1 MFKSLVFGGGAL
13 LILGGCAT
21 HSHSLTESA
30 SPGLLK
36 GELVHLQPSRLVLE
50 SGERK
55 YVAEGFEVQR
65 HKNLAELQK
74 RYRMSQPKHWDRI
87 TSGLDKDHESYSA
100 VANPKAQDGS
110 ELTCRLAWRAVQ
122 TPQGI
127 CQDKA
132 GKEYTLKFD

>member
-1 MFKSLVFGGGAL
+1 MFKSLVFVAGAS
-13 LILGGCAT
+13 LILGGCAS
-21 HSHSLTESA
+21 HSHSLTEGA
-30 SPGLLK
+30 APGLLK

-55 YVAEGFEVQR
+55 YIAEGFEVLR
-65 HKNLAELQK
+65 HQNLAELHK
-74 RYRMSQPKHWDRI
+74 RYRMSEPKHWDRI

-122 TPQGI
+122 NPQGI

-132 GKEYTLKFD
+132 GKEYVLKFD